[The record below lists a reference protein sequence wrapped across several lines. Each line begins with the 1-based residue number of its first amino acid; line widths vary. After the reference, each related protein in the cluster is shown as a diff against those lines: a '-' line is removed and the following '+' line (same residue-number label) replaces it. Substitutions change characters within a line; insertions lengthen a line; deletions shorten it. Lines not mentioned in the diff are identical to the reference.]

1 MYTFPSK
8 VTTNTYLISFQY
20 KILNNVLHLNKNLH
34 TFSLIKHTSHLFYNY
49 THIQDIWN
57 QVQAYFTDSLHF
69 LKLTPQTTFLAFITV
84 HNSFHDSFLIQ
95 NYILLLLKLHIYN
108 AKKYDFLSFNNF
120 LNEII
125 KIKNLGRRVALN
137 KWNKCEKFRKKWYRI
152 ENKVP

>member
-69 LKLTPQTTFLAFITV
+69 LQLTPQTTFWAFIILFMTV
-84 HNSFHDSFLIQ
+84 FIFKITYYFYS
-95 NYILLLLKLHIYN
+95 NYIYTMPKNTIFYLLTI
-108 AKKYDFLSFNNF
+108 F
-120 LNEII
+120 
-125 KIKNLGRRVALN
+125 
-137 KWNKCEKFRKKWYRI
+137 
-152 ENKVP
+152 